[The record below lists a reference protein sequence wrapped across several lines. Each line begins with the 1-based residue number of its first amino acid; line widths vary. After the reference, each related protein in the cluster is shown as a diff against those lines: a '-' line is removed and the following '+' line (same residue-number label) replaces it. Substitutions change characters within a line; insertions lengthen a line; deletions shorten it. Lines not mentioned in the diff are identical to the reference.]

1 MEAGTS
7 YKGEISKHGLD
18 GLRKAETQLKPR
30 RSRDAKGNKKSFYN
44 HIGNTSLKKESVSL
58 LLNGVWDLVTV
69 HTGKAEVLSVAF
81 ASVGLPAPVISERG
95 QQEELPSVDED

>member
-1 MEAGTS
+1 M
-7 YKGEISKHGLD
+7 
-18 GLRKAETQLKPR
+18 
-30 RSRDAKGNKKSFYN
+30 
-44 HIGNTSLKKESVSL
+44 SL